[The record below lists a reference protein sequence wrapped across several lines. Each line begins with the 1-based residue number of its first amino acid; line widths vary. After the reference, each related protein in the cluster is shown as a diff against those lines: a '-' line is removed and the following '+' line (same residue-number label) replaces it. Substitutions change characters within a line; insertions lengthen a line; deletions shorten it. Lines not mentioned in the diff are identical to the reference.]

1 MAFLSRRHRVLYNM
15 RMRFKKPLL
24 PYLADLLQQQTNHLY
39 GHHHDAVIVILL
51 VIEDCSALIAI
62 ELSLIE

>member
-1 MAFLSRRHRVLYNM
+1 M

-24 PYLADLLQQQTNHLY
+24 PYLADLLQQPTNHLY

-51 VIEDCSALIAI
+51 VIEDCSAIIAI